1 MEIKFKLLSLNVYG
15 EGYHYVDDNLTFIP
29 ENIAKTLEEFLD
41 TNIQNLIK
49 IGNFSMNDVDSYS
62 YGGVGCGDNYRVSYM
77 NLNNCKFAITFHY
90 DGSSVDIEIE
100 FNKNFN
106 SEIAFIDIIN
116 NIKSMQLLWEIN

>member
-1 MEIKFKLLSLNVYG
+1 MLIHIIMEVSVVEI
-15 EGYHYVDDNLTFIP
+15 T
-29 ENIAKTLEEFLD
+29 
-41 TNIQNLIK
+41 
-49 IGNFSMNDVDSYS
+49 
-62 YGGVGCGDNYRVSYM
+62 YRVS
-77 NLNNCKFAITFHY
+77 Y

>member
-49 IGNFSMNDVDSYS
+49 IGNFSMNDVDSYY
-62 YGGVGCGDNYRVSYM
+62 YGGVGCGDN
-77 NLNNCKFAITFHY
+77 LQGK
-90 DGSSVDIEIE
+90 
-100 FNKNFN
+100 
-106 SEIAFIDIIN
+106 
-116 NIKSMQLLWEIN
+116 L